1 MEKHRSAFLQYAR
14 SFFNGD
20 PEKDRYM
27 QLKVDHTFRVCGQAD
42 MSAAEEDELRAP
54 AVRRA
59 VALAALYHDVGR
71 FEQLK
76 RWNTF
81 SDAQSCNHGL
91 LGAGILK
98 KQGFL
103 DGEEREIL
111 QLTIAAVALHN
122 RFSLPAGLRGDLF
135 LTVVA
140 VRDADK
146 VDILRILA
154 EQLGPGS
161 AADKTMLLHLKDA
174 PGVCSPA
181 ILKALREKRIA
192 RYMDMRT
199 LDDFRLL
206 LCTWLFE
213 LRFAASLR
221 VIRENGC
228 FNDILDGFT
237 GAREVK
243 AEAAAVVES
252 RLNPAPSARSA

>member
-1 MEKHRSAFLQYAR
+1 MEKHRSAFLEYTR
-14 SFFNGD
+14 SFFSGD

-27 QLKVDHTFRVCGQAD
+27 QLKVDHTFRVCSHAA
-42 MSAAEEDELRAP
+42 MLTAEENELRAP
-54 AVRRA
+54 AVGRA
-59 VALAALYHDVGR
+59 LSLAALYHDVGR

-91 LGAGILK
+91 LGASVLK

-103 DGEEREIL
+103 DNEDREVRHR
-111 QLTIAAVALHN
+111 TIAAVALHN
-122 RFSLPAGLRGDLF
+122 RFALPAALRGDL
-135 LTVVA
+135 LRIVAA

-161 AADKTMLLHLKDA
+161 AADNTMLMHLKDA
-174 PGVCSPA
+174 PGICSPA
-181 ILKALREKRIA
+181 ILKALREKRVA

-206 LCTWLFE
+206 LCTWLFD
-213 LRFAASLR
+213 LRFNASLR
-221 VIRENGC
+221 AIRENGC
-228 FNDILDGFT
+228 FISILDGFT
-237 GAREVK
+237 GAPDVK
-243 AEAAAVVES
+243 AEAAAVVEN
-252 RLNPAPSARSA
+252 RLNAPSSTLPA